1 MENLSFDERLIREH
15 TPEPLEGHTVV
26 VLEQVGQQGE
36 RLHSVIPP
44 GGKPP
49 RPGLL
54 AWMLGTKRFFAF
66 AVEASPERH
75 LAFPE
80 HVVMADHV
88 HEFDLLFDLHYHASD
103 PSAVAANRNKDPLA
117 RIRRKA
123 AEIVRREVSRL
134 EWGEVWSGFQGA
146 GERIVAVCIPE
157 LRTFAAPYGIS
168 INALYLTERM
178 PEGATRVSRHELENQ
193 QTAAIAESDARR
205 DVSITGSQEAVA
217 IAQSDSAHRIEQN
230 DLANI
235 LERAALK
242 RAAHAATGTTRLQD
256 EFVSAMAGA
265 IQRVAGQLTTPEQ
278 FEELLGMKQTVL
290 RALGNGASADA
301 AAIPEGTA
309 GGLFGNGGQVALP
322 GGGTATA
329 ALPATTSTGR
339 LGGLLAEV
347 AAATQKV
354 KNRNQRLALSSALLH
369 LVADVLV
376 DESGTAAAGSEH
388 AERAASLIDVLAPAP
403 SSQEADALR
412 RLADPETLHE
422 LLDY

>member
-1 MENLSFDERLIREH
+1 
-15 TPEPLEGHTVV
+15 
-26 VLEQVGQQGE
+26 
-36 RLHSVIPP
+36 
-44 GGKPP
+44 
-49 RPGLL
+49 
-54 AWMLGTKRFFAF
+54 MLGTKRFFAF

-88 HEFDLLFDLHYHASD
+88 NEFDLLFDLHYYASD
-103 PSAVAANRNKDPLA
+103 PAAVAGNRNKDPLG
-117 RIRRKA
+117 RVRRKA

-134 EWGEVWSGFQGA
+134 DWGEVWGGFQGA

-157 LRTFAAPYGIS
+157 LRTFAAPYGIA

-178 PEGATRVSRHELENQ
+178 SEFATRPIRHDLENKQ
-193 QTAAIAESDARR
+193 AAAIAESDARR
-205 DVSITGSQEAVA
+205 DVSITGSREAVT
-217 IAQSDSAHRIEQN
+217 IAQSDSAHRVEQN
-230 DLANI
+230 ELANI
-235 LERAALK
+235 LQGAALK
-242 RAAHAATGTTRLQD
+242 RAAHAATGTTLLQD

-278 FEELLGMKQTVL
+278 FEELLVMKQTVL
-290 RALGNGASADA
+290 RALGNGSGDA
-301 AAIPEGTA
+301 PAIPEGA
-309 GGLFGNGGQVALP
+309 ASGLFGNGAHAALP
-322 GGGTATA
+322 GGGMATA
-329 ALPATTSTGR
+329 ALPATTSAGR

-376 DESGTAAAGSEH
+376 DETGSAAAGSEH
-388 AERAASLIDVLAPAP
+388 ADRATSLIDVLAPAP

-412 RLADPETLHE
+412 RLADPEHLHE

>member
-1 MENLSFDERLIREH
+1 MANLSFEERLIREH

-26 VLEQVGQQGE
+26 VLERVGEQGE
-36 RLHSVIPP
+36 RLHSVIPA

-54 AWMLGTKRFFAF
+54 AWMMGTKRFFAY

-75 LAFPE
+75 LSFPE

-88 HEFDLLFDLHYHASD
+88 NEFDLLFDLHYHVSD
-103 PSAVAANRNKDPLA
+103 PAAVAANRNKDPLG

-134 EWGEVWSGFQGA
+134 DWGEVWGGFPGA
-146 GERIVAVCIPE
+146 GERIVDICLSE
-157 LRTFAAPYGIS
+157 LRTFAAPYGIA

-193 QTAAIAESDARR
+193 RAAAIADSNARR
-205 DVSITGSQEAVA
+205 DVSITGAQEAVA
-217 IAQSDSAHRIEQN
+217 IAQTDSAHRIEQN
-230 DLANI
+230 ELANI

-242 RAAHAATGTTRLQD
+242 RAAHAAMGTTRLQD

-265 IQRVAGQLTTPEQ
+265 IERVAGQLTTPEQ
-278 FEELLGMKQTVL
+278 FDELLGMKQTVL
-290 RALGNGASADA
+290 RALGNGPAAVPGSSDGA
-301 AAIPEGTA
+301 AAV
-309 GGLFGNGGQVALP
+309 FGNGAHTALP
-322 GGGTATA
+322 DAPTVTA
-329 ALPATTSTGR
+329 ALPASNSSGR
-339 LGGLLAEV
+339 LAGLLTEL

-354 KNRNQRLALSSALLH
+354 KNRNQRLALSSSLLH

-376 DESGTAAAGSEH
+376 DESGTAAAESEH
-388 AERAASLIDVLAPAP
+388 ANRAASLIEALAPAP
-403 SSQEADALR
+403 SGHESEVLR
-412 RLADPETLHE
+412 RLADAGHLHE
-422 LLDY
+422 VLDY